1 MLGGFLGIVGR
12 DGIRPPDPSQAEATG
27 DVGRIELRGL
37 PDLPCGPSLDP
48 PPWPEPVDGAALL
61 DDLRGLTRRLV
72 VLPNH
77 ADAALALWSL
87 GTHAFDAFDLFPR
100 LAITS
105 PQKRCGKSRVLEV
118 LGLACARALAASNVT
133 AAAVYGA
140 IAAWRPTLL
149 VDEADT
155 FMARD
160 EALRGVVNS
169 SHTRAGAFVLR
180 ASLPGKEPVRLSTWA
195 PLVLAMIGKPPGTVL
210 DRSIEVPMRRRLL
223 AEPIERLERREAEGV
238 FEVWR
243 RKAGR
248 WASDALEALRTARPA
263 RIPGLDDRAADNWEP
278 LLAVAG
284 IAGGEWPAAARA
296 AALALSRDRDDDG
309 DIGMLL
315 LSDIRLAFHLRQDG
329 AVSGEPNTDR
339 VLTRRLLE
347 VLHAQE
353 ERPWA
358 AYERGRPLGPAA
370 LARLLRPF
378 GIQPVMLRLASGRV
392 GRGYWVESFA
402 DPFARYL
409 PPLEPVTTLHR

>member
-1 MLGGFLGIVGR
+1 
-12 DGIRPPDPSQAEATG
+12 
-27 DVGRIELRGL
+27 
-37 PDLPCGPSLDP
+37 
-48 PPWPEPVDGAALL
+48 VDGAALL
-61 DDLRGLTRRLV
+61 DELRGLTRRLV
-72 VLPNH
+72 VLPEH
-77 ADAALALWSL
+77 ADAALTLWAL

-100 LAITS
+100 LAVTS

-118 LGLACARALAASNVT
+118 LGLACARALGAANVT

-180 ASLPGKEPVRLSTWA
+180 ASLPGREPVRLSTWA
-195 PLVLAMIGKPPGTVL
+195 PLVVAMIGKPPGTVL

-223 AEPIERLERREAEGV
+223 GEPIERLERREAEGV

-243 RKAGR
+243 RKAAR
-248 WASDALEALRTARPA
+248 WASDVLAALRRARPS

-278 LLAVAG
+278 LLAVADL
-284 IAGGEWPAAARA
+284 AGGEWPAAARA
-296 AALALSRDRDDDG
+296 AALALSREREDDG
-309 DIGMLL
+309 DIGTLL
-315 LSDIRLAFHLRQDG
+315 LADIRLAFHLRPDG
-329 AVSGEPNTDR
+329 ELSGEPIAER
-339 VLTRRLLE
+339 VLTRQLLA

-358 AYERGRPLGPAA
+358 AYERGRPLGPEM

-378 GIQPVMLRLASGRV
+378 GIRPVSLKLSKARV
-392 GRGYWVESFA
+392 GRGYRHQSFA
-402 DPFARYL
+402 DAFGRYL
-409 PPLEPVTTLHR
+409 PPLEPATPLPCDAATTYGNEGRMLTSP